1 MKQTAQAITLN
12 CTKYSDNK
20 LIVNTYTREL
30 GRAAFA
36 IRIPQNRKSSPLPY
50 CQPLFIN
57 EIEYNSAPEA
67 EIKQASKIAPSYT
80 YTSIPFSTTKTTTA
94 MFITEILAK
103 VLNFSEK
110 NEELYDYITSS
121 LKLFDQNEVN
131 GKNFHLK
138 FLLQITK
145 YLGFYPANR
154 YSELR
159 PCFDIAN
166 AKFTANITSA
176 RQAIHPP
183 YSEIFSRILDYDYIP
198 CDFIPLSGSDRSFL
212 LEKII
217 DYYRYRFENIAA
229 VKSLEVLKTVF
240 H

>member
-1 MKQTAQAITLN
+1 MKQTARAITLN

-36 IRIPQNRKSSPLPY
+36 IRIPQNRKASPLSY

-67 EIKQASKIAPSYT
+67 EIKQASKIYPWYT

-94 MFITEILAK
+94 IFITEILAK
-103 VLNFSEK
+103 VLTFSEK
-110 NEELYDYITSS
+110 NEELYDYI
-121 LKLFDQNEVN
+121 
-131 GKNFHLK
+131 
-138 FLLQITK
+138 
-145 YLGFYPANR
+145 
-154 YSELR
+154 
-159 PCFDIAN
+159 
-166 AKFTANITSA
+166 
-176 RQAIHPP
+176 
-183 YSEIFSRILDYDYIP
+183 P
-198 CDFIPLSGSDRSFL
+198 CDLIPLSGSDRCFI

-217 DYYRYRFENIAA
+217 EYYHYRFENIAS
-229 VKSLEVLKTVF
+229 VNSLEVLKTVF